1 MGQQASKQDGVTMT
15 VKMTCNGCA
24 NAVKK
29 ALGNVNG
36 VTEVQT
42 DLDKQKVYVKGTASP
57 QDCLKAVKGTGK
69 ECSLD

>member
-1 MGQQASKQDGVTMT
+1 M
-15 VKMTCNGCA
+15 
-24 NAVKK
+24 
-29 ALGNVNG
+29 
-36 VTEVQT
+36 TEVQT